1 VSHYSRK
8 RRPFVKIGL
17 WILVGMIVLGLLGST
32 LAWYLG
38 SDSGQQPITETPS
51 SEEDMF
57 TSEIEK
63 QEALREQYEEMLAN
77 KPEDLTILTG
87 YARVE
92 MGLGELY
99 LQNQEESLGKE
110 AFQRAATL
118 YQKAL
123 EKENDLQLR
132 LELASAYQLL
142 SDDSKAEEELNKV
155 LEQDPGNI
163 NALAQK
169 GILLESREDWDEAVK
184 AWESVADSP
193 QADEMTKEIAEARI
207 KAIKE
212 QE

>member
-87 YARVE
+87 
-92 MGLGELY
+92 
-99 LQNQEESLGKE
+99 
-110 AFQRAATL
+110 
-118 YQKAL
+118 
-123 EKENDLQLR
+123 
-132 LELASAYQLL
+132 
-142 SDDSKAEEELNKV
+142 
-155 LEQDPGNI
+155 
-163 NALAQK
+163 
-169 GILLESREDWDEAVK
+169 
-184 AWESVADSP
+184 
-193 QADEMTKEIAEARI
+193 
-207 KAIKE
+207 
-212 QE
+212 